1 MAMTAGIIGLPNI
14 GKSTLF
20 NALTKAG
27 ALAANYPF
35 ATIQP
40 NVANVLVP
48 DARLQHIAQLVHPK
62 RIVPTTFEFT
72 DIAGLVRGASR
83 GEGLGNQFLSHIRE
97 VDALLHVIRC
107 FEEDDVVH
115 VEGSLNPL
123 RDIETVEFELT
134 VADYDIVEKRL
145 PKLAKQVQLKADP
158 MLYQEL
164 ELLKRI
170 EQALQAGKPIRTLA
184 LNDTEQRLIRGYG
197 FITAKPIIYVANVSE
212 NAWLTQK
219 PGPLAQAVVAHAQAH
234 QQEAVIISAQIEA
247 ELATLEPNDKEEYLL
262 AYGLNES
269 GLDTLIAKAYTQIG
283 YQTFFT
289 AGPQEARAWT
299 FRKGMSA
306 AECAGIIHS
315 DFARGFI
322 RAETVHVN
330 ALLQAGSMTQAKEKG
345 LVRAEGKGYTVQ
357 DGDIIL
363 FRFNV

>member
-1 MAMTAGIIGLPNI
+1 MPMTAGIIGLPNI

-35 ATIQP
+35 ATIHP

-48 DARLQHIAQLVHPK
+48 DPRLNDIAELVHPK

-97 VDALLHVIRC
+97 VDALLHVVRC

-115 VEGSLNPL
+115 VEGSLDPI

-145 PKLAKQVQLKADP
+145 PKLAKQVQLKP
-158 MLYQEL
+158 EPLLVQEL
-164 ELLKRI
+164 ALLKRI
-170 EQALQAGKPIRTLA
+170 EGALQAGQPIRALA
-184 LNDTEQRLIRGYG
+184 LTDVEYRLIRGYG
-197 FITAKPIIYVANVSE
+197 FITAKPIIYVANMSE
-212 NAWLTQK
+212 EAWLMQQ
-219 PGPLAQAVVAHAQAH
+219 PGPLAEKVVAHAQTH
-234 QQEAVIISAQIEA
+234 QQEVVMISAQIEA
-247 ELATLEPNDKEEYLL
+247 ELATLEATEKQEFLQ
-262 AYGLNES
+262 AYGLAES
-269 GLDTLIAKAYTQIG
+269 GLDALIAKAYAQIG

-330 ALLQAGSMTQAKEKG
+330 ELLKAGSLLHAKEKG